1 VVIEVMGGG
10 YAVEDDEEQAFA
22 RASGRAEPDA
32 LFFFTRVGKNSAPVP
47 ARRIGAF

>member
-1 VVIEVMGGG
+1 MVIEVMGGG

-32 LFFFTRVGKNSAPVP
+32 LFFTLVGKNSAPVP